1 MMCQASQP
9 RETERL
15 HTHELF
21 ADQTRNPNS
30 NSLTGVSHCQNKS
43 FIPTTQQIS
52 RRFCTKKKF
61 LSLTLLMLILQKIQ

>member
-21 ADQTRNPNS
+21 ADQTLNPNS
-30 NSLTGVSHCQNKS
+30 NGLIRVSHCQNRS
-43 FIPTTQQIS
+43 FTLTTQQIS
-52 RRFCTKKKF
+52 RRKRYNK
-61 LSLTLLMLILQKIQ
+61 

>member
-9 RETERL
+9 RETQRL

-52 RRFCTKKKF
+52 HPHYSTNLTQILYKKKKF
-61 LSLTLLMLILQKIQ
+61 LV